1 MNICE
6 KISYIKGLAEG
17 LGLDESNKNDKILK
31 AVIDLLDDMAAELT
45 DAEDDILDITDQV
58 DAVDEDLA
66 ELEDFVFGDDD
77 EDDEDEDD
85 DYYQV
90 TCPECGTEIYLD
102 EDTLCEDSI
111 ACPECGTSLE
121 FEFDEDDSASEEDAE

>member
-66 ELEDFVFGDDD
+66 ELEDFVFGDED
-77 EDDEDEDD
+77 EDDEAEDD

-121 FEFDEDDSASEEDAE
+121 FDEDDSASEEDAE

>member
-66 ELEDFVFGDDD
+66 ELEDFVFGDED
-77 EDDEDEDD
+77 EDDEAEDD